1 MSTNMNAVRQVD
13 RVDESAGVS
22 SADRST
28 PWRLVRGRVHL
39 SLPAGA
45 GRDAARTA
53 SKQAYGRLLFRHHPA
68 LGGVVVAHEGEVQL
82 VSGPK
87 YVTTSPFAHVAA
99 ETTLLLFA
107 PCVGCILTG
116 VITYVGPDHI
126 GLTVHS
132 AFHAVLPFEDVAP
145 HYTYVRM
152 PNSDARWQRLHSTD
166 GPDASTMSV
175 LDDGSAGHHE
185 KDYVHGG
192 RVRFV
197 VTGVQTTRSG
207 LYQLF
212 GSVRG
217 GSNSST
223 SVTGELGV
231 VHKEEP
237 VIQLMEEPV
246 NQAPF
251 GDGEP
256 LQSVLTGLNL
266 RKRRR
271 DREQATILAPSFST
285 PSLIPANPLST
296 GTHPLLSSS
305 ALAPPSFKSPP
316 VGRRKPSS
324 VSSTPVPQSA
334 SLPLR
339 TSSPSVLPH
348 LSTPYPASPPP
359 PPSSTRASS
368 PPQLTQPPI
377 QQLAPPSPRTTSPSP
392 TTPPARPQQ
401 RPSLLIAPP
410 TMTPPY
416 GKTNAKSEAQIELV
430 VPFPGSTGGSQIK
443 EEVPAQAQ
451 ISARIERS
459 GSMKE
464 APISEKKRKK
474 KRKADTLAGS
484 DEVGTK
490 ASKRARS
497 VPSTA
502 QVHPNAGF
510 AAAQSGQAK
519 NENQMNSP
527 RAAMLAD
534 AVQAVET
541 AFNTQT
547 GSRDRQ
553 LQNQVT
559 PSPSKVKSKSDKPS
573 KASKKDKVS
582 KSRKVSKGSSNK
594 NDRVVH
600 KDDKGEK
607 REHNVEH
614 TGLASDALEG
624 ITLSGSHSHL
634 KREAH
639 EIVVPKE
646 DDVKDNDVP
655 GSTKKYGSKDLQDN
669 ARFDTTNIDQSQV
682 LTPKE
687 MSQKKKRKPSEV
699 PKKKDEV
706 NGSHKKKSKVKKKSK
721 EKDGEIS
728 TGEGNEQK
736 KKSKSKKR
744 KRSEG
749 VSAVDLDRLRSLG
762 GPSGE
767 SSALANAI
775 FEDMFKAEPPS

>member
-22 SADRST
+22 SAERST
-28 PWRLVRGRVHL
+28 PWRLVKGRVHL

-45 GRDAARTA
+45 GRDAARIA

-152 PNSDARWQRLHSTD
+152 PDSDARWQRLHSTD

-175 LDDGSAGHHE
+175 LDDGSAGHHK

-231 VHKEEP
+231 IHKEES
-237 VIQLMEEPV
+237 VIQLVEEPI
-246 NQAPF
+246 NQVSF
-251 GDGEP
+251 GDDEP

-271 DREQATILAPSFST
+271 EREQATILAPSFST
-285 PSLIPANPLST
+285 PSRNPANPLST
-296 GTHPLLSSS
+296 NTRPLLSSS
-305 ALAPPSFKSPP
+305 ALAPPSFKPSS
-316 VGRRKPSS
+316 VGRRKPTSIKS
-324 VSSTPVPQSA
+324 IPLPQSA

-339 TSSPSVLPH
+339 TLLPSASPA
-348 LSTPYPASPPP
+348 LSTPSPPP
-359 PPSSTRASS
+359 PPS
-368 PPQLTQPPI
+368 PPQLTQPLTQPS
-377 QQLAPPSPRTTSPSP
+377 APPPPRTPSPSP
-392 TTPPARPQQ
+392 VTPPARPQR
-401 RPSLLIAPP
+401 RPSLLVAPP
-410 TMTPPY
+410 TMTAPY
-416 GKTNAKSEAQIELV
+416 GKADTKSEAQIELV
-430 VPFPGSTGGSQIK
+430 VPFPGSTGNSQIK
-443 EEVPAQAQ
+443 EEVPAQDP
-451 ISARIERS
+451 ISAQIERS
-459 GSMKE
+459 ETVKE
-464 APISEKKRKK
+464 TPISEKKRKK
-474 KRKADTLAGS
+474 KRKADTIAGFG
-484 DEVGTK
+484 EVGTK

-497 VPSTA
+497 VPSSG
-502 QVHPNAGF
+502 QVHSDAGL
-510 AAAQSGQAK
+510 ASGQSGQAK
-519 NENQMNSP
+519 NEDRLNSS
-527 RAAMLAD
+527 RAAIIAD
-534 AVQAVET
+534 AVQAVKT

-547 GSRDRQ
+547 GTQDGQ
-553 LQNQVT
+553 LQSQAT
-559 PSPSKVKSKSDKPS
+559 PSPSKAKSKSGKS
-573 KASKKDKVS
+573 SRASKKDKTS
-582 KSRKVSKGSSNK
+582 KSRKVSKGPNNK
-594 NDRVVH
+594 NDGVVH
-600 KDDKGEK
+600 KDDKEEK
-607 REHNVEH
+607 REHNVEP
-614 TGLASDALEG
+614 TGSAPDALAG
-624 ITLSGSHSHL
+624 IQLSGSHSHL

-646 DDVKDNDVP
+646 DDINGDDVL
-655 GSTKKYGSKDLQDN
+655 GSTKKNGSKEVQDD
-669 ARFDTTNIDQSQV
+669 ARFDTNNIDPSQV

-687 MSQKKKRKPSEV
+687 ISRKKKQKPSENS
-699 PKKKDEV
+699 KENDQV
-706 NGSHKKKSKVKKKSK
+706 NGSHKTKSKVKKKPK
-721 EKDGEIS
+721 DKGGEKS
-728 TGEGNEQK
+728 AGEGDEQK

-744 KRSEG
+744 KRSEE

-762 GPSGE
+762 G
-767 SSALANAI
+767 SSTLANAI
-775 FEDMFKAEPPS
+775 FEDMFEAQPPS